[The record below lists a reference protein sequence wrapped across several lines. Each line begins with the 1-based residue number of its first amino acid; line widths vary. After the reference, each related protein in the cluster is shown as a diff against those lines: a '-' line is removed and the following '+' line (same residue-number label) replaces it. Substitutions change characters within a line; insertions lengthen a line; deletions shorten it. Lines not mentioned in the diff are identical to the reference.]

1 MTDTPN
7 NEIFWLEPED
17 FVYISDE
24 YIKENDGLF
33 EAYKHFSVEVGSKTY
48 YLSSELIGIIE
59 ENNIKTRVVEDYN
72 NGPKNMSALI
82 LKFGTSSSIPPPIA
96 SAMSMLDGMFELTDQ
111 GNKKGKFSLGL
122 TVTEDEALLLKL
134 SK

>member
-1 MTDTPN
+1 MTDSPN
-7 NEIFWLEPED
+7 KEIFWLEPED

-72 NGPKNMSALI
+72 NGPKNMSALALKRGSSNLSSASIGVMSI
-82 LKFGTSSSIPPPIA
+82 LHDI
-96 SAMSMLDGMFELTDQ
+96 FELPDLDI
-111 GNKKGKFSLGL
+111 KKGKFSLGL